1 MATAAGEPPAS
12 WRIAGWVV
20 DPATG
25 RITRDGETIPL
36 EPKVMEVL
44 VHLSRHPG
52 QVVSREE
59 LEATVWRGRVVGYGG
74 IMRIDEDAHIMTIA
88 VDPSRRRQGIGRRMM
103 LALVET
109 ALEHGAEHLTLE
121 VRATNAAAQRLY
133 EEFGFGVVG
142 RRPRYYRD
150 EDAIIMWVVDAN
162 GPDYRRRLDAIRERA

>member
-1 MATAAGEPPAS
+1 MAMTLLTTRPMTPADIAAVALVETASFEDAWPPD
-12 WRIAGWVV
+12 VFF
-20 DPATG
+20 
-25 RITRDGETIPL
+25 
-36 EPKVMEVL
+36 
-44 VHLSRHPG
+44 
-52 QVVSREE
+52 EE
-59 LEATVWRGRVVGYGG
+59 LALDGRDYLIVEERGRVVGYGG